1 MIVKIRK
8 NESYEL
14 IPRATLQDDR
24 LEMDELGLLCR
35 LISYPDGWEIR
46 PYQLRKVTGW
56 GRDRL
61 RRVLRKLQEA
71 GYLRRLKIRTPNG
84 SWTWVSEL
92 YAESQGI
99 DFTAQKNDVEPS
111 PDNQAMADN
120 PSLGNPSLGNPSSD
134 KPAYI
139 DNTHQDNTDLDNTD
153 LDNTDLDNTDL
164 DNTDHHQGGGNENVD
179 QVDYLRLLIIYPHL
193 FGAKHPAN
201 LSAKKKIEWKK
212 NEGMSYLDYTQLE
225 GARKIERRDKV
236 KAQLM
241 AENAEREAKEEI
253 VKEAESTRRNLI
265 WRDFL
270 SLDETAQASIRE
282 AVIAQ
287 IPAHKLPYIKS
298 EIALKPEI
306 INYLDQS
313 K

>member
-24 LEMDELGLLCR
+24 LVMDELGLLCR
-35 LISYPDGWEIR
+35 LLSYPDGWEIR

-61 RRVLRKLQEA
+61 RRVLRKLQET

-99 DFTAQKNDVEPS
+99 DFTAEKKEKKDDAEPS
-111 PDNQAMADN
+111 PDNKAMA
-120 PSLGNPSLGNPSSD
+120 GNPSLDDPSSD

-153 LDNTDLDNTDL
+153 HHQRDGGELDEYIRLGRRYGGRGGEAPADPDGWSDHVRKRIQSQLGGKLTQRDYAQLERWRELDNADPDNIDTKTKARIIDVVGWDNFNDVKYDLDYLINNQLIDDIVSRPGL
-164 DNTDHHQGGGNENVD
+164 DDPVIVSWLNDTGNS
-179 QVDYLRLLIIYPHL
+179 
-193 FGAKHPAN
+193 N
-201 LSAKKKIEWKK
+201 LS
-212 NEGMSYLDYTQLE
+212 DF
-225 GARKIERRDKV
+225 
-236 KAQLM
+236 
-241 AENAEREAKEEI
+241 AELI
-253 VKEAESTRRNLI
+253 VKHAEVQNG
-265 WRDFL
+265 
-270 SLDETAQASIRE
+270 
-282 AVIAQ
+282 
-287 IPAHKLPYIKS
+287 
-298 EIALKPEI
+298 
-306 INYLDQS
+306 
-313 K
+313 